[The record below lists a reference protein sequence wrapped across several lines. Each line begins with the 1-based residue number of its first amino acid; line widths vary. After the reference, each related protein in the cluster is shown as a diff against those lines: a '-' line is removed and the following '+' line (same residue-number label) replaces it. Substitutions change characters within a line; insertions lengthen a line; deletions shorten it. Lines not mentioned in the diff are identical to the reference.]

1 MTPDKPLPQSSSGL
15 LSKAVLGLMAFIL
28 VGMMLVA
35 IHMNVVRWQRDKIEK
50 VIVTPVATPSASP
63 SASP

>member
-1 MTPDKPLPQSSSGL
+1 MKPDKPLPQSPSAPV
-15 LSKAVLGLMAFIL
+15 SKAVLGLMAFIL
-28 VGMMLVA
+28 VGMLLVA

-50 VIVTPVATPSASP
+50 VIVTPVPTPAASP